1 MNKGIGFLLLN
12 SSVAAYLF
20 ATGILGVTRNTAS
33 EISMAV
39 NSLLG
44 RGDFA
49 DIIIVVL
56 AVLAIAAGI
65 FILIKFFGINIEI
78 SEILLI
84 ILAVT
89 WVVFIVMIDIAYPLN
104 HKGTPFINWL
114 RSIGSHVMVLAG
126 ILLATER
133 FGG

>member
-1 MNKGIGFLLLN
+1 MNKGIGFLLLH

-20 ATGILGVTRNTAS
+20 ATGILGVTKNAAS
-33 EISMAV
+33 EISVAV

-49 DIIIVVL
+49 DIVIVVL
-56 AVLAIAAGI
+56 AVLAIAAGV

-78 SEILLI
+78 SEMLLI

-104 HKGTPFINWL
+104 HKGTTFINWL

-133 FGG
+133 FGS